1 MAQYKDNKDVDN
13 DALIKHNK
21 NDDDL
26 VDIDKTSTLEG
37 DIGKPPKRDTKVVME
52 ELKMTTNKY
61 RDQPTYQDDMATSY
75 RFSPASSRDS
85 SPTRANRTARTCY
98 PNQTQ

>member
-37 DIGKPPKRDTKVVME
+37 DIGEPPKRDIKVVME
-52 ELKMTTNKY
+52 EL
-61 RDQPTYQDDMATSY
+61 RVP
-75 RFSPASSRDS
+75 SP
-85 SPTRANRTARTCY
+85 
-98 PNQTQ
+98 Q